1 MTNKPKPVR
10 QLSPAARRVRAGVAG
25 FAGARA
31 PEARAFLAR
40 LRDDLDAIN
49 GNDRLTASEK
59 AARAKQAVAALRERW
74 RFVVQAAADD
84 LAAASAAAR
93 RVDEAVRGVEAVSPV
108 QALRLQLAAQALG
121 ALPAAAA
128 RRDFEAAFASRDLQ
142 RMLAHSLVAPLDDG
156 GRRAIAVL
164 VASADMQTLIDS
176 GRDATAH
183 ALATREAEAALAE
196 LEGADDPHAE
206 ARPDS
211 RDLLNI
217 ANSGAAAFRTREE
230 IESAVP
236 ADAPSWLRSLL
247 VPARP
252 ALKPMQADAPAS
264 QDGAA

>member
-1 MTNKPKPVR
+1 MTKPKIVR
-10 QLSPAARRVRAGVAG
+10 PLSAAARRVRAGVAG

-31 PEARAFLAR
+31 PEARAFLAQ
-40 LRDDLDAIN
+40 LRDDLDAI
-49 GNDRLTASEK
+49 GASDRLTASEK
-59 AARAKQAVAALRERW
+59 ASRARGVVAALRERW
-74 RFVVQAAADD
+74 KFVARAAADD

-93 RVDEAVRGVEAVSPV
+93 RVDEAVRSVEAVSPV
-108 QALRLQLAAQALG
+108 QALRLQLAAQALS
-121 ALPAAAA
+121 ALPAVD
-128 RRDFEAAFASRDLQ
+128 RSRDFETAFASRDLQ

-164 VASADMQTLIDS
+164 VAPNDMQVLLDS

-183 ALATREAEAALAE
+183 ALAVLEAEAALAE
-196 LEGADDPHAE
+196 LENADDPHAS
-206 ARPDS
+206 ARPDA
-211 RDLLNI
+211 RDLMHI
-217 ANSGAAAFRTREE
+217 ANAGAAAFNSREA

-252 ALKPMQADAPAS
+252 APKPMQADAPSS